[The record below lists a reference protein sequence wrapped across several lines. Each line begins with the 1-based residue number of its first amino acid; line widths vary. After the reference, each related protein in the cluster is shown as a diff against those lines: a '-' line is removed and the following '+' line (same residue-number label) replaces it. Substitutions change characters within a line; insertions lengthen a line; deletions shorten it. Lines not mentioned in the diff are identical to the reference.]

1 MKDISLL
8 ADAFLK
14 VARVGRV
21 GSVTEKGRPHV
32 VPVTYAYS
40 SRQIYVG
47 TETKRQWVKN
57 ITSNP
62 HVSIAV
68 DEYSDE
74 WTKIKGCVISGNAR
88 VITRGP
94 EYQKSIE
101 LLCDKY
107 PMEKEYGIHDAV
119 VVVNIKRIACWGLEG
134 NWELEKR
141 ERPQVASS

>member
-1 MKDISLL
+1 MKDISPL

-21 GSVTEKGRPHV
+21 ASVTEKGRPHV

-40 SRQIYVG
+40 SGQIYVG
-47 TETKRQWVKN
+47 TETKRRWVKN
-57 ITSNP
+57 VIRSP
-62 HVSIAV
+62 QVSIAV

-74 WTKIKGCVISGNAR
+74 WTKIKGCVVSGDAR
-88 VITRGP
+88 VITTGP
-94 EYQKSIE
+94 EYQRSIE

-107 PMEKEYGIHDAV
+107 PMEKEFGIHDAV

-134 NWELEKR
+134 TWELEKR
-141 ERPQVASS
+141 ERCQVASS